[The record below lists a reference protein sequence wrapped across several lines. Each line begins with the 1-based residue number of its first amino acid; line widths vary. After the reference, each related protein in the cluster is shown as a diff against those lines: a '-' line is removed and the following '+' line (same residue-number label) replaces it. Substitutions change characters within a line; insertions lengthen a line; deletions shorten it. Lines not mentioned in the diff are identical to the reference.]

1 MALDVYMTDWID
13 SVVKHSKTELN
24 LLGLDQTKLGP
35 LILDFIRDIQGSM
48 GNQPTAIK
56 SILKTI
62 GHLVDQKP
70 VAPITEKDFVN
81 DKCVRC
87 SYIYKSEDGK
97 YYLVTGQKMWISNAP
112 LAQVATKV
120 NKDRNRK
127 LLYPISYVRRSSSSH
142 DWVSSFHVY
151 ILSPEG

>member
-1 MALDVYMTDWID
+1 MALYVYMTDWID
-13 SVVKHSKTELN
+13 TVVKHSETELN
-24 LLGLDQTKLGP
+24 LLGLDQTKLCP
-35 LILDFIRDIQGSM
+35 LILDFIRDLQGSM

-97 YYLVTGQKMWISNAP
+97 YYNDRAVVFKKGYDDPSSQYIYQGQQRSKQEITLP
-112 LAQVATKV
+112 
-120 NKDRNRK
+120 
-127 LLYPISYVRRSSSSH
+127 YVLRE
-142 DWVSSFHVY
+142 DIVL
-151 ILSPEG
+151 IP